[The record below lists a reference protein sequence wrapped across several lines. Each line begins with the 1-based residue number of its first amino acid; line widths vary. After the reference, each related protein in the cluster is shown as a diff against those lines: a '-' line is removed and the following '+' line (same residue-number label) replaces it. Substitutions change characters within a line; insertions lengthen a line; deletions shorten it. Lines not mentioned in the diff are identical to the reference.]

1 MHQSG
6 PLPAHP
12 ALWRAGRP
20 DANRARSAA
29 HASGFP
35 ALDALLEGGGWPAGA
50 LTELLCDTPGVGEL
64 RLLAPALA
72 RLSRDEARWIVW
84 IAPPFLPYAPA
95 LARAGIDT
103 GRMLLV
109 RPKDRRDASWALDQA
124 LRSGAASAVLA
135 WLDESA
141 LKGAATRRL
150 QLAAVQGRTWATLFR
165 PGRAAGTASMA
176 ALRILVEGEAA
187 ERCDRLALTVLKR
200 RGGRS
205 GARVSLE
212 VPPAPL
218 RHGRADLEAR
228 LASWRAS
235 RESGARPARRE
246 GRGAAERF
254 PRAAPVAAEATLPA
268 SAAGAGPAP
277 VSVLPGARG
286 LGGAPPGSRGPWR
299 PVPRDAPARP
309 AARGGA

>member
-1 MHQSG
+1 MNQPGS
-6 PLPAHP
+6 LPVHP

-20 DANRARSAA
+20 DASRVRCAV

-35 ALDALLEGGGWPAGA
+35 ALDERLEGGGWPAGA
-50 LTELLCDTPGVGEL
+50 LMELLCDTPGLGEL

-72 RLSRDEARWIVW
+72 RLSRGEARWIVW
-84 IAPPFLPYAPA
+84 VAPPFLPYAPA
-95 LARAGIDT
+95 LSRAGIDT

-109 RPKDRRDASWALDQA
+109 HPKDHREASWALDQA
-124 LRSGAASAVLA
+124 LKSGAASAVLA

-141 LKGAATRRL
+141 LKGAAIRRL

-165 PGRAAGTASMA
+165 PGRAAGKASMA

-187 ERCDRLALTVLKR
+187 EQCDRLTLTVLKR
-200 RGGRS
+200 RGGRP

-212 VPPAPL
+212 VAPAPL

-228 LASWRAS
+228 LASWRTS
-235 RESGARPARRE
+235 RERGARHEAPEGRRAPERAAARR
-246 GRGAAERF
+246 
-254 PRAAPVAAEATLPA
+254 
-268 SAAGAGPAP
+268 
-277 VSVLPGARG
+277 
-286 LGGAPPGSRGPWR
+286 
-299 PVPRDAPARP
+299 